1 MKSGFDAIAYWVLDY
16 YIAATVVLS
25 IVTLAQ
31 RRIAQPARRLALH
44 WGTLVGLALLVVLC
58 ILPGWPR
65 LDLTMLLRF
74 GSPTQAFVGHHSSIG
89 ASAASSTGPGFW
101 SRLVAWDLAWLR
113 LLAVA
118 VFGLGSAL
126 TVFRVVHGVLAARRV
141 RFGASRA
148 PRSLIAVLEK
158 LGGKERCPELLVS
171 RSHPIPIATG
181 AFWPKI
187 LLPPLFAERE
197 RPDDCRSVLAHELAH
212 IRNGDLWLLAL
223 DRWLLP
229 LFWMHPLYLR
239 LRRSIRDDQEL
250 LADGFAVAHSSRT
263 DYADMLVRWARR
275 LAEEKRARQLAVTVA
290 IWDRPTCLSERISR
304 LLHESASLELR
315 CPRGFRLGSLLSLI
329 ALPILL
335 STASVGP
342 DVPRPSDYVARL
354 FEQQPTPKACPP
366 CHGQEAF
373 VAVRIEHVRYS
384 LEQPAI
390 AEVRQLGGL
399 VNVVRNGYLPF
410 VTEVNMVSHYTEDG
424 HRFENQR
431 LTDEAL
437 PHISRFHHLKSLTL
451 AGGQVTED
459 ALRRIS
465 RLTELRSVSLRDA
478 RLASPDS
485 LALLAKLPHLRS
497 LELTNSRLNDAT
509 LARLTKLPALA
520 ELSIA
525 RSDLT
530 EESLAIAGRML
541 NLRSLSLEL
550 PHQLL
555 THEDLVGLRSLKDLR
570 RLTLRC
576 AEFTDAAVEEIREL
590 KGLRLLSLGDSR
602 VSLDAVTALCRR
614 TPLLAVQTAQQT
626 LQGSARGS
634 AEQASDDLRRSEDL
648 LARIHEFTDFVG
660 TSRSHA
666 AQLTTMESKELQHRI
681 LGLRRIPSLKNVD
694 WKLAL
699 IDSKAALAVSTG
711 FSSRHGA
718 TLVFTCRLRAVGD
731 EWKIDDFAAT
741 SAHCGVAHT
750 VERFAWAYPHARAT
764 DEWLGFFVDVL
775 CPPAQAPARAFLPE
789 SRS

>member
-1 MKSGFDAIAYWVLDY
+1 
-16 YIAATVVLS
+16 
-25 IVTLAQ
+25 
-31 RRIAQPARRLALH
+31 
-44 WGTLVGLALLVVLC
+44 
-58 ILPGWPR
+58 
-65 LDLTMLLRF
+65 
-74 GSPTQAFVGHHSSIG
+74 
-89 ASAASSTGPGFW
+89 
-101 SRLVAWDLAWLR
+101 
-113 LLAVA
+113 
-118 VFGLGSAL
+118 
-126 TVFRVVHGVLAARRV
+126 
-141 RFGASRA
+141 
-148 PRSLIAVLEK
+148 
-158 LGGKERCPELLVS
+158 
-171 RSHPIPIATG
+171 
-181 AFWPKI
+181 
-187 LLPPLFAERE
+187 
-197 RPDDCRSVLAHELAH
+197 
-212 IRNGDLWLLAL
+212 
-223 DRWLLP
+223 
-229 LFWMHPLYLR
+229 
-239 LRRSIRDDQEL
+239 
-250 LADGFAVAHSSRT
+250 
-263 DYADMLVRWARR
+263 
-275 LAEEKRARQLAVTVA
+275 
-290 IWDRPTCLSERISR
+290 
-304 LLHESASLELR
+304 
-315 CPRGFRLGSLLSLI
+315 
-329 ALPILL
+329 
-335 STASVGP
+335 
-342 DVPRPSDYVARL
+342 
-354 FEQQPTPKACPP
+354 
-366 CHGQEAF
+366 
-373 VAVRIEHVRYS
+373 
-384 LEQPAI
+384 
-390 AEVRQLGGL
+390 VRQLGGL

-525 RSDLT
+525 GSDLT

-614 TPLLAVQTAQQT
+614 TPLLAVQTAQRT
-626 LQGSARGS
+626 LQGSTRGS
-634 AEQASDDLRRSEDL
+634 SEQASDDLRRSEDL

-731 EWKIDDFAAT
+731 EWKIEDFAAT

-750 VERFAWAYPHARAT
+750 VERFASAYPHARAT
-764 DEWLGFFVDVL
+764 DEWLGVFVDVL
-775 CPPAQAPARAFLPE
+775 CPPAQVPARAFLPE